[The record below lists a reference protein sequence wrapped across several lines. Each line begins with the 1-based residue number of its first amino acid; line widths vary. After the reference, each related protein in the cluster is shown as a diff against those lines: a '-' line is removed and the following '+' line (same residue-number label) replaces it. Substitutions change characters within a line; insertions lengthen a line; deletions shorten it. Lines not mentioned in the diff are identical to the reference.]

1 MQKNGSRSKKDVV
14 LEYLSYMCKSKS
26 VRSLLGVE
34 QKPKRIEEAHSET
47 RKLHR
52 DLDSIS
58 MKTIHQ

>member
-1 MQKNGSRSKKDVV
+1 
-14 LEYLSYMCKSKS
+14 MCKSKS
-26 VRSLLGVE
+26 GRSLLGVE

-58 MKTIHQ
+58 MKTIHQWEVSSISV